1 MPEPH
6 TTQHGSPCARTW
18 TPDWIAV
25 VEAQEESLGRS
36 ICGARLMSGN
46 PCTLMSKH
54 ASGRC
59 RYHGG
64 FDLTGAPEGNRNA
77 VLDNL
82 YSRRLMPCGPH
93 CPVWKSCPLTFSLTE
108 RKSKQK
114 ESVTALSRGVMVVP
128 L

>member
-25 VEAQEESLGRS
+25 VEAREESLGRP

-46 PCTLMSKH
+46 PCTLMSSH

-59 RYHGG
+59 RFHGG

-77 VLDNL
+77 IIHNL
-82 YSRRLMPCGPH
+82 YSRRLMPCGTH
-93 CPVWKSCPLTFSLTE
+93 CPAKAI
-108 RKSKQK
+108 
-114 ESVTALSRGVMVVP
+114 TATAHKLAMVSSR